1 MGPAGI
7 HIKIRWKLLYGRAGI
22 KLTVNLIL
30 HCLVGQV
37 HHGSL
42 ALLHVQVVSGPAPRG
57 FVITICRRV
66 RNSVRWPG
74 AGKCARNPYLFIFL
88 NTFKYVSA
96 HETKACGTFDPASP
110 RAPLPRGRETGSAA
124 ARTPRA
130 CHASAAPLGVAQERA
145 LLAAQIFFPVGPRTL
160 FAI

>member
-88 NTFKYVSA
+88 NTFKYVSLMRQKLVELSIPHLLGLLSLA
-96 HETKACGTFDPASP
+96 VAKQV
-110 RAPLPRGRETGSAA
+110 LPRHVRLARVTLQLHPWVSLRRGRS
-124 ARTPRA
+124 
-130 CHASAAPLGVAQERA
+130 
-145 LLAAQIFFPVGPRTL
+145 
-160 FAI
+160 